1 MTDIQSL
8 LNIVSTPIN
17 ELEQSALSQLT
28 QSQLM
33 QVKQLQQLLQQL
45 NLPPKASQQLISALM
60 KETVNVTNL
69 SVTDNKLSFTLSQL
83 TAKVVELTIPSQ
95 PLQLQTDKAQLS
107 VTTNLSELLINLPK
121 QNIKLP
127 HQVIFQLL
135 KLATNSSE
143 TTQGKFA
150 IPSQITNLDKH
161 LLVKAN
167 HVAISAELPKSLA
180 SLVKHQQP
188 AIIEV
193 ENKREQLS
201 LNIKLDKQSQ
211 PVHSQVLPIKKA
223 IELVKLQ
230 SPLLQFDAK
239 KTPALSINNNPVL
252 LTNTPQVITNQK
264 LIFNLNNLG
273 DKAVLN
279 LPSQVFKVT
288 LNTSQAPLK
297 VAPRELIS
305 APQLAVKELPII
317 NSVTATQKSF
327 SQSVLAPML
336 ASIKAVLFERSITLN
351 HATKGNLNLPK
362 LDITNTLQIADSTII
377 KQDVTPSKLPLLTAI
392 SDNSQKPAVYSKP
405 VTLASSQHQNTGNSK
420 GDITASVKANFD
432 ITKPT
437 QLSLEAIAK
446 QNPLHTLSTQLNKTV
461 ASPLLPEALAK
472 LVNSAFS
479 RMVNEST
486 ALQPMMTQ
494 IKSII
499 APAQITQMD
508 SLQTPI
514 GVIEHAKI
522 SLAANGLLQQ
532 NNLVSEQ
539 QGKLEN
545 LLPLLLSLTKGLHN
559 KKESKSLKGQLTL
572 PGALQRSLSDNLTSL
587 QKNLQGTLKSS
598 SLQTSNSEQP
608 LVNIQFA
615 LPQQQ
620 TEKLS
625 TTPITIEQEKRK
637 TSDGEIVSIWHI
649 NLAFEIENNILNI
662 GAELNKQTIALNFSS
677 NSTTL
682 INKAKAQSPLLV
694 QKLVQHGIEVL
705 CSEFYL
711 TEHQQLKTRSGIVN
725 IKV

>member
-8 LNIVSTPIN
+8 LNIVSTPSN
-17 ELEQSALSQLT
+17 ELEQSTLSQLT
-28 QSQLM
+28 QSQLT

-83 TAKVVELTIPSQ
+83 TPKLVELTIPSQ

-107 VTTNLSELLINLPK
+107 VKTNLSELLINLPK
-121 QNIKLP
+121 QSIKLP
-127 HQVIFQLL
+127 HQVIFQLF
-135 KLATNSSE
+135 KLATNSAE

-150 IPSQITNLDKH
+150 IPAQITNLDKH

-193 ENKREQLS
+193 ESKREQLS
-201 LNIKLDKQSQ
+201 LNIKLDKHSQ
-211 PVHSQVLPIKKA
+211 PVQSQVLPIKKA

-239 KTPALSINNNPVL
+239 KTPALSINNSPVV
-252 LTNTPQVITNQK
+252 LTNIPQVITNQK
-264 LIFNLNNLG
+264 LTFNLNNLG

-279 LPSQVFKVT
+279 LPSQVFKVA
-288 LNTSQAPLK
+288 LNTSQSPLK
-297 VAPRELIS
+297 IAPRELIS

-317 NSVTATQKSF
+317 NSVNATQKSF
-327 SQSVLAPML
+327 SQSVIAPML

-351 HATKGNLNLPK
+351 HATKGSVNLPK
-362 LDITNTLQIADSTII
+362 LDITNTLQIADSSI

-392 SDNSQKPAVYSKP
+392 SESQQKAAVYSRP
-405 VTLASSQHQNTGNSK
+405 VRAALLQHQDTDNSK
-420 GDITASVKANFD
+420 GDITTRVKANVD
-432 ITKPT
+432 IAKPT

-446 QNPLHTLSTQLNKTV
+446 QNPLHTLATQLNKTA
-461 ASPLLPEALAK
+461 ASPLLPEALTK

-479 RMVNEST
+479 RMINEST
-486 ALQPMMTQ
+486 ALQPVVMQ

-499 APAQITQMD
+499 APAQITQFD

-514 GVIEHAKI
+514 GIIEHAKI

-545 LLPLLLSLTKGLHN
+545 LLPLLLSLTKGLQN

-572 PGALQRSLSDNLTSL
+572 PGALQKSLSDNLTSL
-587 QKNLQGTLKSS
+587 QKNLQGTFQSS
-598 SLQTSNSEQP
+598 SQQASNNEQP

-620 TEKLS
+620 TEKLT
-625 TTPITIEQEKRK
+625 TTPITIEQEQRK
-637 TSDGEIVSIWHI
+637 MSNGEVVSIWHI
-649 NLAFEIENNILNI
+649 NLAFEIENYILNI
-662 GAELNKQTIALNFSS
+662 GAELNKQQLALNFSS
-677 NSTTL
+677 DSAAL
-682 INKAKAQSPLLV
+682 INKAKTQAQLLE
-694 QKLVQHGIEVL
+694 QKLTQHGIEIL
-705 CSEFYL
+705 SSEFNL
-711 TEHQQLKTRSGIVN
+711 TEQHQLKTRSGIVN

>member
-8 LNIVSTPIN
+8 LNIVSTPSN

-28 QSQLM
+28 QSQLT

-69 SVTDNKLSFTLSQL
+69 VVTDNKLSFTLSQL
-83 TAKVVELTIPSQ
+83 TPKLVELTIPSQ

-135 KLATNSSE
+135 KLATNSAE

-201 LNIKLDKQSQ
+201 LNIKLDKHSQ
-211 PVHSQVLPIKKA
+211 PVQSQVLPIKKA

-239 KTPALSINNNPVL
+239 KTPALSINNSHVL

-264 LIFNLNNLG
+264 LTFNLNNLG

-279 LPSQVFKVT
+279 LPSQIFKVA

-351 HATKGNLNLPK
+351 HATKGSVNLPK
-362 LDITNTLQIADSTII
+362 LDMTNSVQIADPTST
-377 KQDVTPSKLPLLTAI
+377 KQDVTPSKLPLLTA
-392 SDNSQKPAVYSKP
+392 NSESQQKAAVYSRP
-405 VTLASSQHQNTGNSK
+405 VRAALLQQQDTGNSK
-420 GDITASVKANFD
+420 GDITTSVKANVD
-432 ITKPT
+432 LAKPT

-446 QNPLHTLSTQLNKTV
+446 QNPLHTLASQLNKTA
-461 ASPLLPEALAK
+461 ASPLLPEALSK

-486 ALQPMMTQ
+486 ALQPVVMQ

-499 APAQITQMD
+499 APAHITQID

-514 GVIEHAKI
+514 GIIEHAKI

-559 KKESKSLKGQLTL
+559 KKESKSPKGQLAL
-572 PGALQRSLSDNLTSL
+572 PAALQKSLSDNLTSL
-587 QKNLQGTLKSS
+587 QKNLQGTFQSS
-598 SLQTSNSEQP
+598 SQQASNTEQP

-620 TEKLS
+620 TEKLT
-625 TTPITIEQEKRK
+625 TTPITIEQEQRK
-637 TSDGEIVSIWHI
+637 MSNGEVVSIWHI

-662 GAELNKQTIALNFSS
+662 GAELNKQQLALNFSS
-677 NSTTL
+677 DSAAL
-682 INKAKAQSPLLV
+682 INKAKTQAQLLE
-694 QKLVQHGIEVL
+694 QKLTQHGIEIL
-705 CSEFYL
+705 SSEFNL
-711 TEHQQLKTRSGIVN
+711 TEQHQLKTRSGIVN